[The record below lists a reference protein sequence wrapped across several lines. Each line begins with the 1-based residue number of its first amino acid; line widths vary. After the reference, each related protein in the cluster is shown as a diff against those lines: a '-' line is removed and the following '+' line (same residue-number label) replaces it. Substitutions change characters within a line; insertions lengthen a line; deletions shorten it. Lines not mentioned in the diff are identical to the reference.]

1 MNIALKEWSSVI
13 AALDQGHQIFLLRK
27 GGIVEQ
33 KRGFEVRHKSFLLYP
48 SFEHQH
54 ALSLKAEF
62 RHLAQPPPGPGILI
76 SHMAD
81 VTDVRI
87 APNVRDRLVE
97 DTANIWNESLIDMRY
112 NYRPDLPLFVLVL
125 RAYRL
130 RQPVTIPDRPSYA
143 GCKSWVNLTEEIAAE
158 HVTPILD
165 DAAFAARRMALLR
178 ALR

>member
-13 AALDQGHQIFLLRK
+13 AALDQSHQIFLLRK

-76 SHMAD
+76 WP
-81 VTDVRI
+81 R
-87 APNVRDRLVE
+87 
-97 DTANIWNESLIDMRY
+97 SL
-112 NYRPDLPLFVLVL
+112 
-125 RAYRL
+125 
-130 RQPVTIPDRPSYA
+130 TYA
-143 GCKSWVNLTEEIAAE
+143 S
-158 HVTPILD
+158 
-165 DAAFAARRMALLR
+165 RRMCAIASWKIR
-178 ALR
+178 PTSGTNR